1 MEIAIYGQ
9 RFDGIL
15 TKLDA
20 LMASPD
26 LKDQNFPKE
35 INDKLAAYRSRG
47 LLSVAFVG
55 EYSAGK
61 TSLISALTGRRDL
74 KISADI
80 ATDKCQHYQ
89 WHAVH
94 LVDTPGLWT
103 ERKDHDQTTM
113 KAIAEADLIVYCLT
127 YSLFDNTTLAN
138 FKELAFERNFQQKM
152 FLLVNKMSAE
162 AGDVE
167 IRIEHYKSSLAASL
181 APIQLRQFPILFCD
195 ARDEIDGVDESD
207 DELRALSR
215 FDLLTEALDKF
226 CRDKGELAKLDT
238 SIRMVLDTLDEISTS
253 CQRAEGKDDQYQYLS
268 NQITGVVSRG
278 RRGLRAAMDAE
289 VVALAGKVARMGIGF
304 ADRLGSDPAL
314 EGDLK
319 LADTKIQA
327 HCDESAK
334 LIQQKADEAIDALQK
349 DFQLAFDSILMKDYM
364 TEDKNSPGASVNR
377 PSNIGASMQKSAAAL
392 KRLGDVAGLGSVK
405 GIVSATD
412 ASKTLIADGIRTVG
426 KWVGHSFK
434 PWQAANWAKNL
445 INSAPYI
452 GVALSVL
459 SVASDVVSE
468 VETVKNEATLE
479 NAKRDLINGFVNAA
493 DDIRQSMQGSCTN
506 IVNGIYGQLEDQL
519 AAMKLE
525 YEAELGQHNEL
536 IRQVCELR
544 SACTGLMKDI
554 AAGGQSP
561 GG

>member
-15 TKLDA
+15 TQLDA

-26 LKDQNFPKE
+26 LKDQHLSKE
-35 INDKLAAYRSRG
+35 INDKLAAYRERG
-47 LLSVAFVG
+47 VLSVAFVG

-80 ATDKCQHYQ
+80 ATDQCKHYQ

-103 ERKDHDQTTM
+103 ERKDHDQTAM

-127 YSLFDNTTLAN
+127 YSLFDTTTLAN
-138 FKELAFERNFQQKM
+138 FNELAFERNFQQKM
-152 FLLVNKMSAE
+152 LLLVNKMSAE

-167 IRIEHYKSSLAASL
+167 TRIEHYKSSLAASL
-181 APIQLRQFPILFCD
+181 VPYQLRQFPVLFCD

-238 SIRMVLDTLDEISTS
+238 PIRMVLDTLDQASTS
-253 CQRAEGKDDQYQYLS
+253 CQRAEGKDDQYLYLS
-268 NQITGVVSRG
+268 NQITGAVSRG

-289 VVALAGKVARMGIGF
+289 VVALAGKVARMGIEF

-319 LADTKIQA
+319 LADTTIQA

-334 LIQQKADEAIDALQK
+334 RIQMLADGAIDALQK
-349 DFQLAFDSILMKDYM
+349 DFQRTFESPIMKDYM
-364 TEDKNSPGASVNR
+364 ASAEQSPGTGVGG

-392 KRLGDVAGLGSVK
+392 KRLGDVAGVSSVK
-405 GIVSATD
+405 GFVSATE

-434 PWQAANWAKNL
+434 PWQAANWAKNV
-445 INSAPYI
+445 INAAPYI

-459 SVASDVVSE
+459 AVASDVVSE
-468 VETVKNEATLE
+468 VEAVNNEATLAR
-479 NAKRDLINGFVNAA
+479 AKRDLINGIANTAG
-493 DDIRQSMQGSCTN
+493 DIRLNMQGSCAE

-525 YEAELGQHNEL
+525 YETELGQHNEF
-536 IRQVCELR
+536 IQQVCELR
-544 SACTGLMKDI
+544 SACTSLLKDI
-554 AAGGQSP
+554 AA
-561 GG
+561 